1 MTRLTSLDFNSFQ
14 NALTK
19 DFNKLT
25 PYAVGFDRV
34 IDDLFRYANHQSN
47 STGYPPYNIVK
58 HGEHDEFIQ
67 IEMALAGVKLADLDI
82 ETAEGVL
89 TITHT
94 PPKFD
99 EDNFAGTFVHRGI
112 AQRGFSRKW
121 TLADDIKVKGA
132 QFKDGMLYINL
143 ERIIP
148 EEKKPLKIE
157 IKNS

>member
-1 MTRLTSLDFNSFQ
+1 MTRLTSLDFNSFKDV
-14 NALTK
+14 LSK

-34 IDDLFRYANHQSN
+34 FDDMFRYVDHQSS

-58 HGEHDEFIQ
+58 HGENDEFIQ
-67 IEMALAGVKLADLDI
+67 IEMALAGVKQQDLDI
-82 ETAEGVL
+82 ETADGVL
-89 TITHT
+89 TITHN

-99 EDNFAGTFVHRGI
+99 ENNFAGTFVHRGI
-112 AQRGFSRKW
+112 AQRGFTRKW
-121 TLADDIKVKGA
+121 TLADDIKVEGA

-148 EEKKPLKIE
+148 EEKKPIKIE
-157 IKNS
+157 IKNT